1 MNLNGDGDHDRSGD
15 ASTELSVRPSSHGFN
30 EEVAGRKTELC
41 TQSLRKY
48 ASYPASRVRTSDR
61 ARKIGSVR
69 RSNLDE
75 FSLRTRERLSSSK
88 KGPCPYGGGQQV
100 VHEIPSINPQLR
112 AK

>member
-1 MNLNGDGDHDRSGD
+1 MNNNVGKKQLGHVMNLDGDGDRDRSGD
-15 ASTELSVRPSSHGFN
+15 ASTELSVRVRPSSHGFN

-48 ASYPASRVRTSDR
+48 ASYPATRVRTTDR

-75 FSLRTRERLSSSK
+75 LQFS
-88 KGPCPYGGGQQV
+88 
-100 VHEIPSINPQLR
+100 
-112 AK
+112 